1 MIGYFRDL
9 RLIPIAMVASACLLV
24 LMAADLLL
32 GQVSSS
38 ADGELSR
45 PRETTVIHATPG
57 GVRVMDE
64 RRADKR
70 ADGRRWDDK
79 RVDDKRAD
87 EKRADDRRAD
97 DKRSWAQQMFNF
109 PQSKAPAR
117 ERDDLS
123 LLPAI
128 APLPGERSHPDV
140 TGAIPSPNSEAGAAG
155 KDAVFAEAVEPDAAK
170 SDGSKSAASKS
181 ESAKEGAKSENA
193 KSASADGPQDPPPS
207 PNGKVVVVADASS
220 SPSAAER
227 AILEH
232 LQQRRQELE
241 KRARELDI
249 REGLIAD
256 AERRVESKLM
266 QVKEGQQQ
274 LTAAVQ
280 KKDEA
285 EAARFKGLVTMY
297 ENMKPRDAAKIF
309 DRLDVNVL
317 LQVASMMN
325 PRAMSEVLALM
336 SPDRAQQLTVEL
348 ANRAQGS
355 SKTPGSN
362 LPKIEGRPTG
372 Q

>member
-24 LMAADLLL
+24 LVAADLLL
-32 GQVSSS
+32 GRVSSS
-38 ADGELSR
+38 DGDS
-45 PRETTVIHATPG
+45 PRLKDATVIHATAAALRP
-57 GVRVMDE
+57 
-64 RRADKR
+64 K
-70 ADGRRWDDK
+70 DDK
-79 RVDDKRAD
+79 RPGDKRSGDRHGDDKRT
-87 EKRADDRRAD
+87 DDRRAD
-97 DKRSWAQQMFNF
+97 DKRIDDKGADGKGSWAQQMFNF
-109 PQSKAPAR
+109 PNGKVAPR

-128 APLPGERSHPDV
+128 APLSGDRTRPDV
-140 TGAIPSPNSEAGAAG
+140 TGAISAPAIPPPNSEKSEPSKSEANEIVEAAAQQAGQGTDKSDAG
-155 KDAVFAEAVEPDAAK
+155 KDGGKTA
-170 SDGSKSAASKS
+170 
-181 ESAKEGAKSENA
+181 SAKA
-193 KSASADGPQDPPPS
+193 PQDPPPS
-207 PNGKVVVVADASS
+207 PNGKAIPVDANAST
-220 SPSAAER
+220 SAAER
-227 AILEH
+227 AILER

-274 LTAAVQ
+274 LATAVQ

-317 LQVASMMN
+317 LQVASLMS
-325 PRAMSEVLALM
+325 PRAMSEILALM

-348 ANRAQGS
+348 ANRAQAS
-355 SKTPGSN
+355 PKNPGAN

-372 Q
+372 P